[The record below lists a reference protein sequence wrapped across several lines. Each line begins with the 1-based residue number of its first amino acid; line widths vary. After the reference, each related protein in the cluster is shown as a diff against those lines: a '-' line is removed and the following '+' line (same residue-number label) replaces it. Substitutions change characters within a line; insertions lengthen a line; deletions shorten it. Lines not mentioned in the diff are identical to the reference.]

1 MLRLKTITGILLL
14 AFLSSVAGAAD
25 TIAEG
30 RNLLEQGRVDDAIA
44 TLQTKIS
51 GNPGDA
57 QAHNLLCRSFMTLQD
72 WDRAQSECEKAVSL
86 DPGNSSYHL
95 WLGRLYGEKA
105 DRSNFLSAASLARK
119 VRNEFETAVKLSPD
133 DADART
139 DLAEFYL
146 EAPGIIGGGR
156 DKAQAQAGILA
167 KLDPVKAHWVEGRL
181 AEKNRNYAVAEQ
193 QYRAGLEASHGSAD
207 AWLDMAIFYKHTN
220 QIDKMEDAINYA
232 STAQVKRPDVLVDAA
247 EMLIRAGRN
256 FPGAV
261 QLLKKYLANSTVE
274 QAPALMAHYLLGTV
288 FEKQGDKQAA
298 AAEYR
303 TALSMAR
310 NFSAAQEAL
319 ARLSH

>member
-1 MLRLKTITGILLL
+1 MAVLLL
-14 AFLSSVAGAAD
+14 MALLPCLAGAAD
-25 TIAEG
+25 TVAEG

-72 WDRAQSECEKAVSL
+72 WDRAQAECEKAVSF
-86 DPGNSSYHL
+86 DPNNGSYHL
-95 WLGRLYGEKA
+95 WLGRVYGEKA
-105 DRSNFLSAASLARK
+105 DRSNFLAAASLAKK
-119 VRNEFETAVKLSPD
+119 VRSEFETAVKLSPD

-146 EAPGIIGGGR
+146 EAPGIIGGGK
-156 DKAQAQAGILA
+156 DKAQVQAGILA
-167 KLDPVKAHWVEGRL
+167 RQDPLKAYWVEGRI
-181 AEKNRNYAVAEQ
+181 AEKNKDYAGAEQ
-193 QYRAGLEASHGSAD
+193 NYRSGIEASKGSAD
-207 AWLDMAIFYKHTN
+207 AWLDLAIFYKHTN
-220 QIDKMEDAINYA
+220 QLDKMEDAINHA
-232 STAQVKRPDVLVDAA
+232 STAQVRRPDVLVDAA

-261 QLLKKYLANSTVE
+261 QLLKKYLSNSTVE
-274 QAPALMAHYLLGTV
+274 QAPAFKAHYLLGTV

-310 NFSAAQEAL
+310 SFSAAQEAL
-319 ARLSH
+319 ARLNR